1 MDCKVKAGTIART
14 AVLLLAIVNQIL
26 SVAGYHM
33 IPIDDEVIN
42 DLVTNVWIIVA
53 ALVSWWKNNS
63 FTKAALAG
71 DEAMKKLKEG

>member
-71 DEAMKKLKEG
+71 DETMKKLKEG